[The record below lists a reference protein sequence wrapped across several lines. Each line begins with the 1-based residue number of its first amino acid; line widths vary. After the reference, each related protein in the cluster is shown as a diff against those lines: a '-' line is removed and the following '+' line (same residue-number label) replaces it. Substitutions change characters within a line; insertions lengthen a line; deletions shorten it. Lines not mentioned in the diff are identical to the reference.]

1 MAKTNTTKPATGPKA
16 GTGKTGGM
24 STWQLALMT
33 AAAVISLRGL
43 PMMAQEELT
52 MFFYILFATVL
63 FLIPASLVSAELG
76 GAFAAKGGGVY
87 TWVKEAYNKKTGF
100 LAVFLQWI
108 QNVAWYPIVLGFAA
122 AAIAYTI
129 GRPELAGNGK
139 FVGIFSIA
147 VYWLATLLTFKGS
160 SIVSKI
166 TSRGFLIGTV
176 LPGIV
181 IVVMALIW
189 LIGGN
194 PVAFKELPTS
204 ASEIVSVT
212 AGHPHPR
219 FFPHMT
225 GLGNLA
231 FLAGIVLLFA
241 GVEVQ
246 AVHANELRNPQKQY
260 PKAMFIAAVLSF
272 LLFTLGALAM
282 AIITPYKD
290 MSLQAGLMESFRYV
304 FDHYH
309 VGWMT
314 NVVSLLVAFGALA
327 GIMSWIAGP
336 SRGLLW
342 TARDGELPQALTKTN
357 KNGVQKN
364 ILFIQGGI
372 VTLLSLLYIF
382 IKDVN
387 VAWFLLSALTAG
399 LYLIMYM
406 LMYASAIK
414 LRRTRPDLPRTY
426 KVPGGNT
433 GMWLVAGIGFLAV
446 LFSFILTFFPP
457 SQLPVGSPAAYTGLV
472 AGGTLLFAA
481 IPLVISSMMARKRSC
496 WPWPSGR
503 TAPPQHPAG
512 DKIQETGDRL
522 PASRQRHGTSV
533 PCLCRSPDEPVPQ
546 SRTGAPW

>member
-1 MAKTNTTKPATGPKA
+1 MAKTNTKKPTAGSSTGL
-16 GTGKTGGM
+16 GKPGSM

-87 TWVKEAYNKKTGF
+87 TWVKEAYNKKAGF
-100 LAVFLQWI
+100 LAIFLQWI
-108 QNVAWYPIVLGFAA
+108 QNVAWYPIVL
-122 AAIAYTI
+122 
-129 GRPELAGNGK
+129 
-139 FVGIFSIA
+139 
-147 VYWLATLLTFKGS
+147 
-160 SIVSKI
+160 VSKI

-181 IVVMALIW
+181 IIVMALVWI
-189 LIGGN
+189 IGGN
-194 PVAFKELPTS
+194 PIAFKELP
-204 ASEIVSVT
+204 ASVPEIASVT

-225 GLGNLA
+225 GLSDLA

-241 GVEVQ
+241 GVEVH

-260 PKAMFIAAVLSF
+260 PKAMFIAAIMSF
-272 LLFTLGALAM
+272 LIFTLGALAM
-282 AIITPYKD
+282 AVITPYKD
-290 MSLQAGLMESFRYV
+290 ISLQSGLMESFRYV

-309 VGWMT
+309 IGWMT

-327 GIMSWIAGP
+327 GVLSWIAGP

-342 TARDGELPQALTKTN
+342 TARDGELPQSLTKTN

-364 ILFIQGGI
+364 ILLIQGGI
-372 VTLLSLLYIF
+372 VTLLSLFYIF
-382 IKDVN
+382 IKNVN
-387 VAWFLLSALTAG
+387 VAWFLLSALTVG

-414 LRRTRPDLPRTY
+414 LRRTQPDLPRAY
-426 KVPGGNT
+426 KVPGGNA
-433 GMWLVAGIGFLAV
+433 GMWLIAGIGFLAV
-446 LFSFILTFFPP
+446 LFSFVLTFFPP
-457 SQLPVGSPAAYTGLV
+457 SQLPVGSPATYTALV
-472 AGGTLLFAA
+472 AGGKELFVA
-481 IPLVISSMMARKRSC
+481 IPLIVSSVMAKK
-496 WPWPSGR
+496 R
-503 TAPPQHPAG
+503 TAASAG
-512 DKIQETGDRL
+512 TKGSGTGK
-522 PASRQRHGTSV
+522 
-533 PCLCRSPDEPVPQ
+533 
-546 SRTGAPW
+546 

>member
-122 AAIAYTI
+122 AAIGYTI

-481 IPLVISSMMARKRSC
+481 IPLVISSMMARKRKN
-496 WPWPSGR
+496 R
-503 TAPPQHPAG
+503 PAA
-512 DKIQETGDRL
+512 
-522 PASRQRHGTSV
+522 ASRRGQN
-533 PCLCRSPDEPVPQ
+533 
-546 SRTGAPW
+546 TGNRR